1 MSSDKPKRR
10 EKPFHEPPIHARHWG
25 YQLALPWVWSGVTR
39 FHRTSVR
46 SGLENMPAP
55 KTPTILVC
63 NHQNGLMDPIIH
75 CSFLPQHHIH
85 WLTRSDIFYQ
95 KIVRALLFSFN
106 MLPIYRRRDRLSDT
120 RERNQRIFEVCV
132 ERLRLGAVVG
142 LFPEGNHHGERG
154 LRPLKRGVADMV
166 TMAVNMDPTLLER
179 LQVVPVGLDYEQ
191 YDGFQRRLGYRMGAP
206 MDFRKHLSQER
217 DGSWAMDVAGFA
229 RDLATTMQALMIDI
243 PEQPV
248 KGRDFVPY
256 AGALRTTE
264 REGADFEQVRDR
276 VKGLAKANNG
286 DEIVTAAERLRASG
300 ALDGVRPE
308 DIGRTAAER
317 RRGRVLPWVL
327 APFAVVGGL
336 ALWPV
341 LPVLKAQADKRVK
354 DICFKSTFKTTVGM
368 VALPVFWL
376 VLSVVA
382 ALVVGAQTDGWSWTA
397 FGALYAFNVLGTRLA
412 GSWYGLMRDEMG
424 ALAAKRFWAEGG
436 EKVRVWSE
444 YVNTIERGIKQG
456 K

>member
-46 SGLENMPAP
+46 TGLENMPAP

-95 KIVRALLFSFN
+95 KIVRALLFAFN
-106 MLPIYRRRDRLSDT
+106 MLPVFRRRDRLSDT
-120 RERNQRIFEVCV
+120 RERNQRIFEICV

-154 LRPLKRGVADMV
+154 LRPLMRGVADMV
-166 TMAVNMDPTLLER
+166 TLAVNMDPSLLER

-191 YDGFQRRLGYRMGAP
+191 YDGFQRRLGYRMGKP
-206 MDFRKHLSQER
+206 MDFRQHLSQN
-217 DGSWAMDVAGFA
+217 GNGKWAIDVAGFA
-229 RDLATTMQALMIDI
+229 RDLAATLQSLMIDI

-248 KGRDFVPY
+248 KGQDFVPY
-256 AGALRTTE
+256 VGALRTTE
-264 REGADFEQVRDR
+264 REGDEFEAVRDD
-276 VKGLAKANNG
+276 VQALAKVGHAE
-286 DEIVTAAERLRASG
+286 EIAEAAAKLRSSG
-300 ALDGVRPE
+300 VLEAVRPE
-308 DIGRTAAER
+308 DIGRTADER

-327 APFAVVGGL
+327 APLAIVAGL

-368 VALPVFWL
+368 VVLPVFWL

-436 EKVRVWSE
+436 EQVRVWSE